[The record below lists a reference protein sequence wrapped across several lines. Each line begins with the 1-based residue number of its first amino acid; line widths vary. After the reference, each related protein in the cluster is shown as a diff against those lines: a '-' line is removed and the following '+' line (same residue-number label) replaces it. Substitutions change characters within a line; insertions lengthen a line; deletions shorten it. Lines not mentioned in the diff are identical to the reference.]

1 MVPVTIDSVRV
12 SLVSQHRLIVLREQG
27 GNRYLPIYIGAFEA
41 EAITFRLQ
49 GAAPARPMT
58 HDLMLQII
66 NQMGGELLRV
76 VIVDLRRDTF
86 YADIYVR
93 RNGEEIAIDAR
104 PSDAVALAVRSDI
117 PVYVADA
124 VMDSAAIEPDPTPW
138 SQAGADL
145 ASGEDMSV
153 FRDFIDSL
161 DIDDLEH

>member
-27 GNRYLPIYIGAFEA
+27 GNRCLPIYIGAFEA

-49 GAAPARPMT
+49 GAAAARPMT
-58 HDLMLQII
+58 HDLLKHVIG
-66 NQMGGELLRV
+66 QMGGELLRV
-76 VIVDLRRDTF
+76 VIVDLRKDTF

-93 RNGEEIAIDAR
+93 RNGEEVAIDAR

-117 PVYVADA
+117 PVFVAES

-138 SQAGADL
+138 SEAGGVA
-145 ASGEDMSV
+145 APGEDMSV